1 MHSKADTQ
9 ADSPGLA
16 DTEVAQLR
24 ERLAGQLADWG
35 AEFSAVLNALQGA
48 QRELHERDD
57 HIAELSAR
65 LDTAEQQAQNNSEI
79 ERLTAELAT
88 QEAELG
94 DRDEQ
99 LRLLRE
105 QNSQLHE
112 QLDSVA
118 QAQAELQHRDA
129 EITRIRRQKKQADDH
144 VAELLEELRSLREST
159 HEDASNEAAE
169 IAALRAEL
177 DARKTLVKSLRA
189 DAERVAA
196 LDTLLEEKNRVVQ
209 TLEDSLNRQSE
220 TMAELKRNAEFWKNK
235 YRGSQGDH
243 GSTTTITSRRP
254 DTEQVSRMLE
264 AAGGE
269 DVGDRTIAIDMRQA
283 LLEARRVSG
292 STPRKS

>member
-1 MHSKADTQ
+1 MQADT
-9 ADSPGLA
+9 PGI
-16 DTEVAQLR
+16 DDVEVARLR

-35 AEFSAVLNALQGA
+35 AEFSSVLEALQGA
-48 QRELHERDD
+48 RRELDERDGR
-57 HIAELSAR
+57 IAELDAR
-65 LDTAEQQAQNNSEI
+65 LATAEQQAQDNSEI
-79 ERLTAELAT
+79 ERLTAELAA
-88 QEAELG
+88 QQAELA
-94 DRDEQ
+94 DRDEL
-99 LRLLRE
+99 LRSLRE
-105 QNSQLHE
+105 QNDQLHE
-112 QLDSVA
+112 RLDSA
-118 QAQAELQHRDA
+118 AETTAELQHRDA
-129 EITRIRRQKKQADDH
+129 EIARIRRQKKQAEDH

-177 DARKTLVKSLRA
+177 DARKTLIKSLRA
-189 DAERVAA
+189 DAERVGA
-196 LDTLLEEKNRVVQ
+196 LDTLLEEKNTVVQ
-209 TLEDSLNRQSE
+209 TLEESLNRQSE
-220 TMAELKRNAEFWKNK
+220 TMAELRRNAEFWKNK

-254 DTEQVSRMLE
+254 DPEQVSRMLE